1 MDETFWVG
9 SQISLSRSLA
19 TCHIA
24 SQRLAKW
31 RLAAQKKHAWN
42 KTSISTFLIQKYA
55 VQRDIKVK
63 FREQLLYRPL
73 RLRVAKTK
81 VVWRRRW
88 RLHQQKDIFSAADA
102 IKHLLQ
108 VCSDFSLFVRNVL
121 DLSAIIVLVEST
133 TWSAA
138 CVGRA
143 FLVSSFYDYVDVV
156 NFHIFEKFHF

>member
-1 MDETFWVG
+1 
-9 SQISLSRSLA
+9 
-19 TCHIA
+19 
-24 SQRLAKW
+24 
-31 RLAAQKKHAWN
+31 
-42 KTSISTFLIQKYA
+42 LIQKYA

-156 NFHIFEKFHF
+156 NFHIFEKLHF